1 MDVKN
6 RIGPVEGGG
15 PSEDALDGGCKQ
27 KKKQNKTKNFKT
39 RCTRGNKHQSFA
51 GHGDENIKG
60 TKPKIIAKSATRLG
74 FKNLG
79 LGFVTKMRSVIFWL
93 LAQPSPP
100 KGGGGGLNRPS
111 KVTLRRIS
119 NLSSKQL
126 YMALSFCSLN
136 ITSDQG
142 WTISFSKQAM
152 HLHCSPR
159 SYILAIF
166 SPSLYPIKTSSSP
179 TFAFPPPAFICQQI
193 NHIPSQKQ
201 VQRQNIRSY
210 RLETPGYLERHN
222 NTTQSHMR
230 PITKKSPIRSHT
242 LSPSHK
248 ARYVNKRPKKR
259 YMNEVTKN
267 GRRRDSK
274 TEMNGKH
281 CLLYTSPSPRDRQ
294 KSRMPSSA

>member
-1 MDVKN
+1 MTVAVGALAGLAMGLGQLGEETDGLYSVWINWMDVKN

-152 HLHCSPR
+152 HLHCSPL

-166 SPSLYPIKTSSSP
+166 SPSSILSKPL
-179 TFAFPPPAFICQQI
+179 PPQL
-193 NHIPSQKQ
+193 S
-201 VQRQNIRSY
+201 
-210 RLETPGYLERHN
+210 
-222 NTTQSHMR
+222 
-230 PITKKSPIRSHT
+230 
-242 LSPSHK
+242 LSPHRPS
-248 ARYVNKRPKKR
+248 YVNKLIIFLPKNR
-259 YMNEVTKN
+259 
-267 GRRRDSK
+267 SK
-274 TEMNGKH
+274 GKIFVP
-281 CLLYTSPSPRDRQ
+281 TD
-294 KSRMPSSA
+294 